1 MLFSNRES
9 RDICR
14 KLLGGPENVT
24 FLVMNLTKDCQKKRL
39 AHRHGDESDGS
50 FAETLS
56 KGQITYDVC
65 AIFGLPSCFTPFPA
79 LSAKL

>member
-1 MLFSNRES
+1 MGHPVLSLSELMNRKFSSSMIFSNRES

-39 AHRHGDESDGS
+39 AHRHGDDSDG
-50 FAETLS
+50 FAEMLS
-56 KGQITYDVC
+56 KE
-65 AIFGLPSCFTPFPA
+65 
-79 LSAKL
+79 

>member
-1 MLFSNRES
+1 MIYSNRES

-14 KLLGGPENVT
+14 KLLGPENVT

-39 AHRHGDESDGS
+39 AHRHGDDSDGS

-56 KGQITYDVC
+56 KGQITDNVRVHIPHPLILQC
-65 AIFGLPSCFTPFPA
+65 DPS
-79 LSAKL
+79 

>member
-1 MLFSNRES
+1 MIYSNRES

-14 KLLGGPENVT
+14 KLLGPENVT

-39 AHRHGDESDGS
+39 AHRHGDDSDGS

-56 KGQITYDVC
+56 KGQSTYDIHKLFVY
-65 AIFGLPSCFTPFPA
+65 LEPPA
-79 LSAKL
+79 K